1 MPSVLKCPVCAAG
14 LNVESSRAVCAGG
27 HSFDIARQGYVN
39 LLLPDKRRGDEPGD
53 SPDMMRSRRA
63 FLRAGFYDGV
73 AAAAAGALNGAIAG
87 RERPRVAD
95 LGCGEGFFLA
105 YIKRVLSAQYTP
117 GDEWYGVDISRTGIR
132 MATEY
137 DRDVTWVVASVHNSP
152 FLAHSIDAILSMWAP
167 LVPAEFHRVVR
178 ENGAVVTVTPGPD
191 HLDALRAVIY
201 SSVEP
206 HGPAGLIGDPD
217 FRLAGASRA
226 RYPITLRSTEEILQ
240 LLAMTPFYWN
250 ISRETKA
257 RVEALST
264 LDLTVDAQ
272 IHVFRPL

>member
-1 MPSVLKCPVCAAG
+1 MPSILKCPVCAAP
-14 LNVESSRAVCAGG
+14 LNVESSRVACERG

-73 AAAAAGALNGAIAG
+73 AAAAADALNAAIAG
-87 RERPRVAD
+87 REQTRVAD
-95 LGCGEGFFLA
+95 LGCGEGYFLA
-105 YIKRVLSAQYTP
+105 CTKRALSARHTP
-117 GDEWYGVDISRTGIR
+117 GDEWYGVDISRTGVR

-137 DRDVTWVVASVHNSP
+137 DRGVTWVVASIHNSP

-167 LVPAEFHRVVR
+167 IVPAEFHRLLR
-178 ENGAVVTVTPGPD
+178 KDGAVVTVTPGPD

-206 HGPAGLIGDPD
+206 HASAALTGYPD
-217 FRLAGASRA
+217 FRLDAASRA
-226 RYPITLRSTEEILQ
+226 RYPITLRSNEQIMQ

-257 RVEALST
+257 RVEALSS